1 MPLLAPNPGDAT
13 AFLSHPL
20 VLEAATLKPSMR
32 LPMGWVRDRSTAKI
46 DFYTRAFQ
54 AHGKFVDSV
63 SITKTSDLKRVAGN
77 MSMEG

>member
-1 MPLLAPNPGDAT
+1 
-13 AFLSHPL
+13 
-20 VLEAATLKPSMR
+20 
-32 LPMGWVRDRSTAKI
+32 MGWVRDRSTAKI